1 MRHILWGGVRDL
13 NPIEAGRCREYE
25 VRQVSGH
32 GLAVANGPNSK
43 SLAAAIGVM
52 FENSKT
58 VALGMIS
65 TSSFN
70 RDPDGISRQ
79 AALNLIEGTIN
90 GALVR

>member
-1 MRHILWGGVRDL
+1 
-13 NPIEAGRCREYE
+13 
-25 VRQVSGH
+25 
-32 GLAVANGPNSK
+32 
-43 SLAAAIGVM
+43 M